1 MNQHEKEYGFISF
14 FKQMRIIKK
23 VKEEFLLGFVFLFH
37 TGMKEEWWNP
47 PVVCLFS

>member
-37 TGMKEEWWNP
+37 TGMKEERWNP
-47 PVVCLFS
+47 PVVCLLS